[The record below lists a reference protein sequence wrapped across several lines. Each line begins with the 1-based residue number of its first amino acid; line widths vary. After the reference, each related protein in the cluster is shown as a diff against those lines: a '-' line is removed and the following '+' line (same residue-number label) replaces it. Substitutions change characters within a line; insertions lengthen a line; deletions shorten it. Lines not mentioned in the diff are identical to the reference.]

1 VVRIRKRIV
10 TEEQTITVT
19 TRREELVVERRPA
32 TAADQ
37 IGEHEPSSSAFDHIF
52 TLSAEEVA
60 VQTRTV
66 PQERVRVWVEPV
78 VEQRVVNA
86 DVGREDIEVEV
97 EVEPETDI

>member
-37 IGEHEPSSSAFDHIF
+37 IGEREAASSSFDRLF
-52 TLSAEEVA
+52 TLSAEEVT

-66 PQERVRVWVEPV
+66 PTERAGLGGAHGGGPGD
-78 VEQRVVNA
+78 QH
-86 DVGREDIEVEV
+86 
-97 EVEPETDI
+97 